1 MKRYYSK
8 LAKLVTRIGVNVQ
21 PNQPVVINCPV
32 EQFEFARILAAE
44 CYDAGASEVFV
55 RHRDE
60 VLARQNFENCSLE
73 TLGAPHAF
81 LAEINNKYSEMGAC
95 FISVYSEDP
104 DNLAGIPAE
113 KLQVSQV
120 ANGLLSKPFRN
131 RTMANEVRWVVISIP
146 TNGWA
151 KKVFPNLEVEEAKEK
166 LGDMIAKAMY
176 LDCDDPTEMWKNHK
190 EQQEVISEFLNRQRF
205 ESFHFEN
212 SLGTNLTVGMMPQ
225 STFSGASEVAKD
237 GISFIANMP
246 TEEIFSAPHREKT
259 NGIVFSSKP
268 LSYQGNL
275 IEDFWVKFQNGKA
288 TTCGAGQGEKALE
301 NIIKTDDNSAFLG
314 EIAFVESDSAISNM
328 NQIFY
333 NTLFDE
339 NASCHLAFGKGYN
352 SCVDNGE
359 EDAKTLFCQGLND
372 SIAHVDFMI
381 GTPDLKVTAK
391 RCDGSEVVIM
401 QNGNFVKSA
410 LKSAIKD

>member
-1 MKRYYSK
+1 MQKYYNK
-8 LAKLVTRIGVNVQ
+8 LARLTARVGVNVQ

-32 EQFEFARILAAE
+32 EQFEFARILASE
-44 CYDAGASEVFV
+44 CYNAGASEVFV

-60 VLARQNFENCSLE
+60 VLTRQNFENCTLE

-81 LAEINNKYSEMGAC
+81 HAEINNKYSEMGAC
-95 FISVYSEDP
+95 FISIYSEDP
-104 DNLAGIPAE
+104 DNLAGISAE

-120 ANGLLSKPFRN
+120 ANSLLSKPFRN
-131 RTMANEVRWVVISIP
+131 RTMSNEVRWVVISIP

-151 KKVFPNLEVEEAKEK
+151 KKVFPDLEIEAAKEK
-166 LGDMIAKAMY
+166 LGEMIAKAMY
-176 LDCDDPTEMWKNHK
+176 LDCENPTEMWQIHNKK
-190 EQQEVISEFLNRQRF
+190 QEVVSGFLNRERF

-225 STFSGASEVAKD
+225 STFSGASEIAKD
-237 GISFIANMP
+237 GVSFVANMP

-268 LSYQGNL
+268 LSYQGVL
-275 IEDFWVKFQNGKA
+275 IDNFWVEFENGKA
-288 TTCGAGQGEKALE
+288 VKFGGEKGEKALE
-301 NIIKTDDNSAFLG
+301 NIIKTDENSAFLG
-314 EIAFVESDSAISNM
+314 EIAFVEADSAISNM

-352 SCVDNGE
+352 SCVDNGDD
-359 EDAKTLFCQGLND
+359 DAEKLFFQGLND
-372 SIAHVDFMI
+372 SLAHVDFMI
-381 GTPDLKVTAK
+381 GSPDLKVMGKKA
-391 RCDGSEVVIM
+391 DGSEVVIM
-401 QNGNFVKSA
+401 ENGNFVKD
-410 LKSAIKD
+410 LK